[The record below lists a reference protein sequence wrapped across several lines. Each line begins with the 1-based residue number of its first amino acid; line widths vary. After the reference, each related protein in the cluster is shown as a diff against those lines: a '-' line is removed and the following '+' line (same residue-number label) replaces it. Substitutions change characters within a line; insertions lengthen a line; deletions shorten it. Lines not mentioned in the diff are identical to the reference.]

1 MLSKNNL
8 QERLRKME
16 PKKNHYSIRKF
27 TVGVASV
34 LVGMTFMEMS
44 NGQTVKADTGTPQ
57 VRDQETQENNSAAS
71 ELSKNANI
79 STQQEAN
86 KQDAVVNEQNAK
98 NKTEETEKI
107 NSTNEVSPQSSNNT
121 SVTSKSV
128 TVDSNK
134 VGHFAVTPNRVGH
147 FAVTPNSKKDNKIN
161 STISNKVEE
170 NLSENKVIKPS
181 TNIKKSESTTDLKA
195 SLQSPEITKKK
206 LQELIKTAL
215 FAKSSKEENIT
226 DATNYPDTNGIV
238 SKDQYIFN
246 QFHLTRSLRPDNLT
260 PDGEHLQSLPLVIT
274 LATDRNNPGT
284 DLHYY
289 VTDDDYT
296 KQYAI
301 GDIPVN
307 QSYTTNEGVTIY
319 NFGKDGISL
328 NSSTYGLAYIFGYG
342 KGVGKFLEDPYDYH
356 NVSRSWGD
364 VVPKKIT
371 HTVSYINEKTRKEMP
386 GMPQI
391 VQTGL
396 TGQNYNVFQVNK
408 KVIDG
413 YYLTNSSVAQGT
425 LSQFEKGDTF
435 RRKWVDRSGN
445 TIYENWYQLDNK
457 GLMQA
462 TINVTSPNG
471 ITYNVINKDVVDP
484 DGSVSYGAYNFTNPY
499 VPSTADIKLLYAP
512 VGKIIPVDKDGKK
525 IPNAPQP
532 RYTNDPDDATNVTPN
547 EPVPTVSGYTPTVS
561 TVTPDDP
568 GKDTPV
574 IYNPV

>member
-170 NLSENKVIKPS
+170 NLSENTVIKPS
-181 TNIKKSESTTDLKA
+181 NNIQKSESTTLKIEPSKTTTDLKA
-195 SLQSPEITKKK
+195 SLQSPEITNKK

-296 KQYAI
+296 KRYAI

-307 QSYTTNEGVTIY
+307 QSYTTNEGVSICC
-319 NFGKDGISL
+319 
-328 NSSTYGLAYIFGYG
+328 
-342 KGVGKFLEDPYDYH
+342 
-356 NVSRSWGD
+356 
-364 VVPKKIT
+364 
-371 HTVSYINEKTRKEMP
+371 
-386 GMPQI
+386 
-391 VQTGL
+391 
-396 TGQNYNVFQVNK
+396 
-408 KVIDG
+408 
-413 YYLTNSSVAQGT
+413 
-425 LSQFEKGDTF
+425 
-435 RRKWVDRSGN
+435 
-445 TIYENWYQLDNK
+445 
-457 GLMQA
+457 
-462 TINVTSPNG
+462 
-471 ITYNVINKDVVDP
+471 
-484 DGSVSYGAYNFTNPY
+484 
-499 VPSTADIKLLYAP
+499 
-512 VGKIIPVDKDGKK
+512 
-525 IPNAPQP
+525 
-532 RYTNDPDDATNVTPN
+532 
-547 EPVPTVSGYTPTVS
+547 
-561 TVTPDDP
+561 
-568 GKDTPV
+568 
-574 IYNPV
+574 